1 MDWCR
6 GLVGKLSLHFTTNGA
21 LRLWVAGALWL
32 AAASQA
38 GVELP
43 AAKALPR
50 YYTPLGA
57 RAYSIDPSFPK
68 LGWPFGEPE
77 QEVPDTL
84 VPNFKRTFRVL
95 IDPGHGGHDKGARS
109 EAGMLEKDLC
119 LDVAGRV
126 ATALNG
132 SAKIRGVPLEVRLT
146 RSSDRFVTLRDRVLT
161 ANEWKADLF
170 ISIHANA
177 APSPTPSGFEIYF
190 LSTEA
195 SDNHTRYLVEK
206 ENSVEEVVPP
216 GVLSILSD
224 LHRTNH
230 IQESGQ
236 LARQF
241 FHRMSRSLRP
251 NVRGVRQGPFTVLNG
266 TEMPAILIEIG
277 YLTNER
283 DAAELARQGYLNRL
297 VGAISSSIFQ
307 TVRSCGDW
315 DSRRHSRET

>member
-1 MDWCR
+1 MGKVSNYFTMKW
-6 GLVGKLSLHFTTNGA
+6 GSVVAALVFTCFSS
-21 LRLWVAGALWL
+21 WAGI
-32 AAASQA
+32 
-38 GVELP
+38 ERP
-43 AAKALPR
+43 AANVASR

-68 LGWPFGEPE
+68 LGWPFGEPDE
-77 QEVPDTL
+77 EVPDSL
-84 VPNFKRTFRVL
+84 VPNFKRRFRVL
-95 IDPGHGGHDKGARS
+95 LDPGHGGHDKGARS
-109 EAGMLEKDLC
+109 ETGLLEKDLC
-119 LDVAGRV
+119 LEVASRV
-126 ATALNG
+126 AAALNAT
-132 SAKIRGVPLEVRLT
+132 AKIRGVPMDLKLS

-161 ANEWKADLF
+161 ANEWQADLF

-177 APSPTPSGFEIYF
+177 APSPAPSGFEIYF

-195 SDNHTRYLVEK
+195 SDTHTRYLAEK
-206 ENSVEEVVPP
+206 ENAGEEAVPP

-241 FHRMSRSLRP
+241 FRRLSRSLRP

-307 TVRSCGDW
+307 TVAEL
-315 DSRRHSRET
+315 RRLG